1 MGKENR
7 PSVSIKGEIAD
18 IFPGHGFLERNTERG
33 ENQIGRDRDRRERT
47 GRIWFRQPASEQ
59 WYVLGLLVHTAV
71 RSKPRTEKRISRR
84 FVMYTRVCTVVT
96 ISESVHKPREW
107 DDRLGLYDGS
117 RVPGARMVLTG
128 LMDRQ
133 GAGGY
138 DRYI

>member
-1 MGKENR
+1 MVR
-7 PSVSIKGEIAD
+7 V
-18 IFPGHGFLERNTERG
+18 
-33 ENQIGRDRDRRERT
+33 
-47 GRIWFRQPASEQ
+47 
-59 WYVLGLLVHTAV
+59 VLVRTAV
-71 RSKPRTEKRISRR
+71 RSKPHTEKRISRR

-96 ISESVHKPREW
+96 IRESVHKPREW